1 MRTTLITLVAKM
13 KIAVLLLFVLIIVGC
28 SSTQFELKDL
38 AKSDIDDV
46 LDIHMEQVFAQLK
59 QLTIKLYKKNPYELS
74 KHPGQTIESRI
85 EQIFTCPI
93 NKNVEELSD
102 KESIDAILLGFEPE
116 FSGDRVFA
124 MMYGLYS
131 MIHQSYK
138 YKCELFVLD
147 LLDEQDLYNCARN
160 IEIFIWRLK
169 TRQRENGQL
178 FILTNGF
185 EGENKNL
192 SFERAFGKLI
202 SLQDT
207 MALIVSKRTGR
218 LIKEAVQ
225 FAGMAFLPIG
235 I

>member
-1 MRTTLITLVAKM
+1 MAKM
-13 KIAVLLLFVLIIVGC
+13 MLAVLLLFGLILVGC
-28 SSTQFELKDL
+28 SATQFELKDL

-46 LDIHMEQVFAQLK
+46 LDIHMEQVSTQLK

-74 KHPGQTIESRI
+74 KNPGQTIESRI

-93 NKNVEELSD
+93 NKNIEELSN
-102 KESIDAILLGFEPE
+102 KESIDAILLGFEPD

-131 MIHQSYK
+131 MMHQSYK
-138 YKCELFVLD
+138 YKCELFMLD
-147 LLDEQDLYNCARN
+147 VLDEQDLYNCARN
-160 IEIFIWRLK
+160 IEILVWRLK

-178 FILTNGF
+178 FILTNSF
-185 EGENKNL
+185 ESKNKNL
-192 SFERAFGKLI
+192 SYERAFGKLI

-218 LIKEAVQ
+218 LIKEVVH

-235 I
+235 V